1 MMRGDWDPRRERR
14 ELLAEVNRA
23 FRVARQQE
31 AAATAEVVRLPADFV
46 AYTDRYEVLVDLP
59 GVKREDLDV
68 QVERG
73 ALTLRGKKAAASS
86 AEERVLRRERQYGQ
100 FARLLP
106 LPDDADLGQV
116 AATLTHGELRLTI
129 ARRVEAGPRRIEVV
143 EG

>member
-1 MMRGDWDPRRERR
+1 MRRDWDPRRERR

-31 AAATAEVVRLPADFV
+31 AAATAEVVRLPADFI
-46 AYTDRYEVLVDLP
+46 AHADRYEAFVDLP
-59 GVKREDLDV
+59 GVKREDLEV

-73 ALTLRGKKAAASS
+73 ALTLRGKKAPGQGAAD
-86 AEERVLRRERQYGQ
+86 RVLRRERQYGQ

-116 AATLTHGELRLTI
+116 TATLKQGELHLTI
-129 ARRVEAGPRRIEVV
+129 ARRIEAGPRRIEVA